1 MLLLSIKL
9 ELARLLFNM
18 KILYKNT
25 IFQTNTIILL
35 NDNKYLI
42 TTKGELLPNNQK
54 SKAITFDFKR
64 LDGTK
69 LTNKEEKIGDEI
81 FESIIKDQK

>member
-1 MLLLSIKL
+1 
-9 ELARLLFNM
+9 M

-25 IFQTNTIILL
+25 TFETNTIILL

-42 TTKGELLPNNQK
+42 TTRGELLPNNQK

-64 LDGTK
+64 LDGVK
-69 LTNKEEKIGDEI
+69 LTNKEEKIGDKI
-81 FESIIKDQK
+81 FDEIIKDKP

>member
-1 MLLLSIKL
+1 
-9 ELARLLFNM
+9 
-18 KILYKNT
+18 
-25 IFQTNTIILL
+25 LL

-64 LDGTK
+64 LDGVK

>member
-1 MLLLSIKL
+1 
-9 ELARLLFNM
+9 
-18 KILYKNT
+18 
-25 IFQTNTIILL
+25 LL

-69 LTNKEEKIGDEI
+69 LTNKEEKIGDDI
-81 FESIIKDQK
+81 FESIIKDKP

>member
-1 MLLLSIKL
+1 
-9 ELARLLFNM
+9 
-18 KILYKNT
+18 
-25 IFQTNTIILL
+25 LL

-42 TTKGELLPNNQK
+42 TTKGELFPNNKK

-64 LDGTK
+64 LDGVK

>member
-1 MLLLSIKL
+1 
-9 ELARLLFNM
+9 M

-25 IFQTNTIILL
+25 TFETNTIILL
-35 NDNKYLI
+35 NDIKYLI
-42 TTKGELLPNNQK
+42 TTKGELFPNNQK

-81 FESIIKDQK
+81 FESIIKDKP

>member
-1 MLLLSIKL
+1 MQ
-9 ELARLLFNM
+9 
-18 KILYKNT
+18 ILYKNT

-42 TTKGELLPNNQK
+42 TTKGELLPNNRK

-69 LTNKEEKIGDEI
+69 LTNKEEKIGDDI
-81 FESIIKDQK
+81 FESIIKDKP

>member
-1 MLLLSIKL
+1 
-9 ELARLLFNM
+9 M

-69 LTNKEEKIGDEI
+69 LTNKEEKIGDKI
-81 FESIIKDQK
+81 FDEIIKD

>member
-1 MLLLSIKL
+1 MQ
-9 ELARLLFNM
+9 
-18 KILYKNT
+18 ILYKNT

-69 LTNKEEKIGDEI
+69 LTNKEEKIGDKI
-81 FESIIKDQK
+81 FDEIIKD

>member
-1 MLLLSIKL
+1 MQ
-9 ELARLLFNM
+9 
-18 KILYKNT
+18 ILYKNT

-42 TTKGELLPNNQK
+42 TTKGELLPNNRK

-69 LTNKEEKIGDEI
+69 LTNKEEKIGDDI

>member
-1 MLLLSIKL
+1 
-9 ELARLLFNM
+9 M

-64 LDGTK
+64 LDGAK

-81 FESIIKDQK
+81 FESIIKDQKW

>member
-1 MLLLSIKL
+1 
-9 ELARLLFNM
+9 M

-69 LTNKEEKIGDEI
+69 LTNKEEKIGDDI
-81 FESIIKDQK
+81 FESIIKDKP

>member
-1 MLLLSIKL
+1 MPLVSIKL

-64 LDGTK
+64 LDGAK

-81 FESIIKDQK
+81 FESIIKD

>member
-1 MLLLSIKL
+1 
-9 ELARLLFNM
+9 M

-64 LDGTK
+64 LDGVK
-69 LTNKEEKIGDEI
+69 LTNKEEKIGDKI
-81 FESIIKDQK
+81 FEDIIKD

>member
-1 MLLLSIKL
+1 V
-9 ELARLLFNM
+9 

-25 IFQTNTIILL
+25 TFETNTIILL

-42 TTKGELLPNNQK
+42 TTRGELLPNNQK

-64 LDGTK
+64 LDGVK
-69 LTNKEEKIGDEI
+69 LTNKEEKIGDKI
-81 FESIIKDQK
+81 FDEIIKDKP

>member
-1 MLLLSIKL
+1 MPLVSIKL

-69 LTNKEEKIGDEI
+69 LTNKEEKIGDKI
-81 FESIIKDQK
+81 FDEIIKD

>member
-1 MLLLSIKL
+1 
-9 ELARLLFNM
+9 
-18 KILYKNT
+18 
-25 IFQTNTIILL
+25 LL

-69 LTNKEEKIGDEI
+69 LTNKEEKIGDKI
-81 FESIIKDQK
+81 FDEIIKDKP

>member
-1 MLLLSIKL
+1 
-9 ELARLLFNM
+9 
-18 KILYKNT
+18 
-25 IFQTNTIILL
+25 LL

>member
-1 MLLLSIKL
+1 MQ
-9 ELARLLFNM
+9 
-18 KILYKNT
+18 ILYKNT

-64 LDGTK
+64 LDGVK

-81 FESIIKDQK
+81 FESIIKDKP